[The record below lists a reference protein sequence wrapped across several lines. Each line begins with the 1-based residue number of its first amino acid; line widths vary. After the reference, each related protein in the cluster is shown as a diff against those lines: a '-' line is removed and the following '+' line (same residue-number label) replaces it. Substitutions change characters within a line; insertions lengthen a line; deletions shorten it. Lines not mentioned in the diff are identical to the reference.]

1 MAYGN
6 NRSGKQSRA
15 HFRQAGGTVIKF
27 RHPYFLG
34 MIDTEDGKAID
45 EIDVSESV
53 KLEGRFFEANQNQDS
68 AKQVVLIDGSTVTVT
83 NKMLNG
89 TITVPAVPTSGD
101 VAGGDFIA
109 GCQLIQSVGDSVGGI
124 ITKTDFVNG
133 KAQTKVYYG
142 VTVKTCPTDV
152 SEGNDVGVYNVQLLY
167 AGWIQAEATDS
178 KLGLKAIWAVGS
190 DKGIEGFYSPYSL
203 QKGAT
208 GDKPLTSDAL
218 TPEGRASDI
227 ADKTTGLADNSDEVE
242 DAMADNGTW
251 TAVLKPYQE
260 VDKDAQPTTNTST
273 NPTSSTYYTNS
284 SSTTG
289 A

>member
-6 NRSGKQSRA
+6 NRSGKQGRA
-15 HFRQAGGTVIKF
+15 HFRQAGGTIIKF

-34 MIDTEDGKAID
+34 MIETGDKKAID

-89 TITVPAVPTSGD
+89 TITVPAVPTTGD

-133 KAQTKVYYG
+133 KALTKVYYG
-142 VTVKTCPTDV
+142 VTVKTCPADV

-167 AGWIQAEATDS
+167 AGWIQAEANDS
-178 KLGLKAIWAVGS
+178 TIGLKAIWAVGS

-203 QKGAT
+203 QNGGTKNEA
-208 GDKPLTSDAL
+208 LTNDAL
-218 TPEGRASDI
+218 TPEGRASGI
-227 ADKTTGLADNSDEVE
+227 ADKTEGLADNTDEVA
-242 DAMADNGTW
+242 DATNAQGDWAKILT
-251 TAVLKPYQE
+251 PYQE
-260 VDKDAQPTTNTST
+260 VDKDNQPTENTST
-273 NPTSSTYYTNS
+273 NPTSNTATNNS
-284 SSTTG
+284 G